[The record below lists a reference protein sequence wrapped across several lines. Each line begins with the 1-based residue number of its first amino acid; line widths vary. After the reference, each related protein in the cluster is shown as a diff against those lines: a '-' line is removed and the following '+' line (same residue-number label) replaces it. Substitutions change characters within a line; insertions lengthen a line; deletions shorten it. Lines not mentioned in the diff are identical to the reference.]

1 MLSRHHGDQARAGE
15 GQARHWIMPLASLLS
30 SSVTSFTFFSLT
42 PPTSFTS
49 LKLASAPFRIT
60 NPRSALPPA
69 SGADWLTTISAATGI
84 ASGRS
89 GASRMTVLRW

>member
-42 PPTSFTS
+42 PPASFTF
-49 LKLASAPFRIT
+49 LK
-60 NPRSALPPA
+60 
-69 SGADWLTTISAATGI
+69 
-84 ASGRS
+84 
-89 GASRMTVLRW
+89 